1 MQPFVMVLYVTLR
14 KDSAVHTENG
24 VKRIG
29 HIDRFSP
36 PVIFL
41 IVKTARV
48 ESHTLICGIFLYGAS
63 VAVGTVSDNEFVAPG
78 QSVAIVAFFLNNHL
92 STVMRPFT

>member
-63 VAVGTVSDNEFVAPG
+63 VAVGTVSDNEFVAP
-78 QSVAIVAFFLNNHL
+78 
-92 STVMRPFT
+92 